1 MGQVPRLAPL
11 ARTIVADAAVV
22 FPAIKTARAEVAS
35 RLRSQGID
43 VTPFTMHVEEGT
55 THLAPIADHW
65 ADITATM
72 TETMDAIFSRKADIN
87 ALDGANERV
96 NGLFG

>member
-1 MGQVPRLAPL
+1 
-11 ARTIVADAAVV
+11 
-22 FPAIKTARAEVAS
+22 
-35 RLRSQGID
+35 
-43 VTPFTMHVEEGT
+43 MHVEEGT
-55 THLAPIADHW
+55 THLAPISDHW

-72 TETMDAIFSRKADIN
+72 TETMDAIFSRKADVD